1 MNVAIVG
8 EKGGGGK
15 TTFATNLAGI
25 QGEQGRQTDKSLC
38 WTRTGKAVR
47 SSGTKNVSVMATGF
61 PRLKYWAPTVRATSE

>member
-25 QGEQGRQTDKSLC
+25 RAKQGRQ
-38 WTRTGKAVR
+38 RTGRSVGHGPARQFAVLERRACR
-47 SSGTKNVSVMATGF
+47 S
-61 PRLKYWAPTVRATSE
+61 WQRAVTD

>member
-25 QGEQGRQTDKSLC
+25 RASRLGNGQVASVGHGP
-38 WTRTGKAVR
+38 
-47 SSGTKNVSVMATGF
+47 SGQLSVLE
-61 PRLKYWAPTVRATSE
+61 RRACCSW

>member
-25 QGEQGRQTDKSLC
+25 RASRVGTAMSLC

-47 SSGTKNVSVMATGF
+47 SSGTKNVLVMVTGCHSL
-61 PRLKYWAPTVRATSE
+61 RCWAPTVRATSE

>member
-25 QGEQGRQTDKSLC
+25 RASRLGNGQVALLDTD
-38 WTRTGKAVR
+38 GKAVR
-47 SSGTKNVSVMATGF
+47 SSGTKSVLVMATGF
-61 PRLKYWAPTVRATSE
+61 PRLKC

>member
-25 QGEQGRQTDKSLC
+25 RASRIGNGQVALLD
-38 WTRTGKAVR
+38 TGPSGQLSVLERRACR
-47 SSGTKNVSVMATGF
+47 SWQRAF
-61 PRLKYWAPTVRATSE
+61 PD

>member
-25 QGEQGRQTDKSLC
+25 QSEQNRE
-38 WTRTGKAVR
+38 RTSR
-47 SSGTKNVSVMATGF
+47 SVGHGSA
-61 PRLKYWAPTVRATSE
+61 R

>member
-25 QGEQGRQTDKSLC
+25 RASRVGNGSGRSVGHGPARQF
-38 WTRTGKAVR
+38 AVLER
-47 SSGTKNVSVMATGF
+47 
-61 PRLKYWAPTVRATSE
+61 RACCSW

>member
-25 QGEQGRQTDKSLC
+25 QGEQGRQ
-38 WTRTGKAVR
+38 R
-47 SSGTKNVSVMATGF
+47 SGRPVGHGPAGQF
-61 PRLKYWAPTVRATSE
+61 AILERRACCSW

>member
-25 QGEQGRQTDKSLC
+25 RANRIGNGQSLC

-47 SSGTKNVSVMATGF
+47 SSGTKSVSVMATGF
-61 PRLKYWAPTVRATSE
+61 PRLKC